1 MTGERKR
8 HTAAV
13 LSLDFAEQYGFYLKY
28 HAHPVNQLVH
38 VVFVPLLLGSALAA
52 LAQWRVSLGG
62 VKLDLGLIVAVA
74 YALYYIVLS
83 PLLGAS
89 AALVMVLPLYL
100 AGRALLLR
108 APDAQVV
115 WSAFLV
121 IQLLGWSAQFAAH
134 EWLEKRRPALLDNL
148 IQAFASAP
156 LFVFVEVLA
165 FLGLDQGL
173 RKRFQRPQRARSTS
187 RERRTPGG
195 AKTPRRRMAH
205 A

>member
-115 WSAFLV
+115 WSA
-121 IQLLGWSAQFAAH
+121 QFAAH